1 MNRQVGATPR
11 ADERQMQYIG
21 DAFAGENL
29 VAPSAAPFTGLYEAH
44 HSWLVGL
51 LRRRLGN
58 ACDAFDLAQDA
69 FIRLLLRPRH
79 FDSHE
84 GARAYLSV
92 VAKGLCI
99 DLWRRREIERT
110 WLEALAA
117 HADAVAPSAE
127 DRAIVLETLFEID
140 LMLQRLTHKV
150 RNAFILAQVHG
161 MSYREIGAELGVSE
175 RMVKR
180 YMAQAMFHCVLFQS
194 NRVSPLPAA

>member
-1 MNRQVGATPR
+1 MNRQVGARPR
-11 ADERQMQYIG
+11 ADEGQPRCIG
-21 DAFAGENL
+21 DA
-29 VAPSAAPFTGLYEAH
+29 SAAGDVAVPGTVPFVGLYEAH

-58 ACDAFDLAQDA
+58 ACDAADLAQDA
-69 FIRLLLRPRH
+69 FVRLLLRPRH

-110 WLEALAA
+110 WLEVLAA
-117 HADAVAPSAE
+117 HSDAVEPSAE
-127 DRAIVLETLFEID
+127 ERAIILEALFEID
-140 LMLQRLTHKV
+140 AMLRSLPDKV
-150 RNAFILAQVHG
+150 RNAFIMAQIHG
-161 MSYREIGAELGVSE
+161 MNYREIAAELGVSD

-180 YMAQAMFHCVLFQS
+180 YMAQAMLHCVLLDA
-194 NRVSPLPAA
+194 NRASPAPVD

>member
-11 ADERQMQYIG
+11 ADERKIEYIG
-21 DAFAGENL
+21 EAFAGEDI
-29 VAPSAAPFTGLYEAH
+29 AAPPALAFIGLYQAH
-44 HSWLVGL
+44 HPWLVEL

-58 ACDAFDLAQDA
+58 ACDAVDLAQDA
-69 FIRLLLRPRH
+69 FVRLLLRPRQ

-99 DLWRRREIERT
+99 DLWRRREIEKT
-110 WLEALAA
+110 WLEVLAT
-117 HADAVAPSAE
+117 HADAVEPSAE

-140 LMLQRLTHKV
+140 AMLRRLPDKV
-150 RNAFILAQVHG
+150 RSAFILAQVHG
-161 MSYREIGAELGVSE
+161 MSYREIGAALGVSD

-180 YMAQAMFHCVLFQS
+180 YMAQAMLHCVLFQ
-194 NRVSPLPAA
+194 NHRVSSAPVC